1 MEKSKILLIDD
12 DKSLLV
18 TLRDFLRFEGYE
30 VETAASG
37 EEGLEKL
44 TSVAP
49 DLIVLDMSMPGMGG
63 MGFLEKITEDGRP
76 RYPVLVLTAKAQMA
90 EFFGAVGV
98 DGFVAKPCDP
108 QDLLME
114 ISRIVFLTRG
124 KPIATGAGALGR
136 LRVLLG
142 EDDEAVADEL
152 TVALAAA
159 GCMVRCVTQG
169 AELLERAILERPD
182 VVVVKQA
189 IAADEGGAVTRMLGE
204 MPHTGKT
211 PVVIYD
217 APEASGPDGTTRA
230 RVRGHNPDA
239 VAAAVRQLAAGG

>member
-63 MGFLEKITEDGRP
+63 MGFLDKITEDGRP

-90 EFFGAVGV
+90 EFFGAVDV

-124 KPIATGAGALGR
+124 KPVATGAGAVGR

-169 AELLERAILERPD
+169 AELLERA
-182 VVVVKQA
+182 
-189 IAADEGGAVTRMLGE
+189 
-204 MPHTGKT
+204 
-211 PVVIYD
+211 
-217 APEASGPDGTTRA
+217 
-230 RVRGHNPDA
+230 
-239 VAAAVRQLAAGG
+239 